1 MDKHSTESDKKDKDV
16 PQTETAGDGQ
26 KTEDK
31 TGKI

>member
-1 MDKHSTESDKKDKDV
+1 MDKHSTESDKKDEDV
-16 PQTETAGDGQ
+16 PQIETAGDSL